1 MSAIPRTTTESLHYG
16 DHRWAIRVN
25 GAGESHWSMSH
36 GPENIY
42 SDRRCNFCCSSVAP
56 PVASL
61 HGVASYDRRLDGA
74 DVGKL
79 DCFRRSGR
87 LELLR
92 IKTPH
97 AASLIAASCP
107 CCAALKIG
115 SKCLCWV
122 NRVVSSV
129 LLRLPLFTQVQT
141 YHCIALIDA
150 SGHNRKYRLRPRSL
164 PNPGRR
170 QLAARQGRRSRTDSN
185 CVYVDP
191 DQHVASI
198 LPTAFI
204 KITNVLRPQLRQK
217 EKSDS
222 RIRSSNSPAFSTG
235 FHSPPQSTI

>member
-16 DHRWAIRVN
+16 NHRWAIRVN
-25 GAGESHWSMSH
+25 GAGESHWSIRH

-61 HGVASYDRRLDGA
+61 HGVASYDWRLDGA

-122 NRVVSSV
+122 IFDRSG
-129 LLRLPLFTQVQT
+129 RFCLPV
-141 YHCIALIDA
+141 
-150 SGHNRKYRLRPRSL
+150 
-164 PNPGRR
+164 
-170 QLAARQGRRSRTDSN
+170 
-185 CVYVDP
+185 
-191 DQHVASI
+191 HVRFA
-198 LPTAFI
+198 P
-204 KITNVLRPQLRQK
+204 
-217 EKSDS
+217 KSDVRPGAESVTANPCHWHDFPPS
-222 RIRSSNSPAFSTG
+222 RRTLWDPRNE
-235 FHSPPQSTI
+235 

>member
-61 HGVASYDRRLDGA
+61 HGVASYDRRLDSA

-92 IKTPH
+92 IKTSH
-97 AASLIAASCP
+97 AASLIVTDCL
-107 CCAALKIG
+107 AALHRR
-115 SKCLCWV
+115 LTP
-122 NRVVSSV
+122 NVSV
-129 LLRLPLFTQVQT
+129 
-141 YHCIALIDA
+141 
-150 SGHNRKYRLRPRSL
+150 G
-164 PNPGRR
+164 
-170 QLAARQGRRSRTDSN
+170 SRTTDLQCS
-185 CVYVDP
+185 
-191 DQHVASI
+191 H
-198 LPTAFI
+198 
-204 KITNVLRPQLRQK
+204 NVGLTLNSRRNAVSQQMTFLTHEENPPSSLAYTSVEKPIDNPVRQ
-217 EKSDS
+217 E
-222 RIRSSNSPAFSTG
+222 T
-235 FHSPPQSTI
+235 

>member
-1 MSAIPRTTTESLHYG
+1 MSATYRCRKKWRLCCKPLVVVEIPEKLRG
-16 DHRWAIRVN
+16 DHRRAIRVN

-56 PVASL
+56 PVTSL
-61 HGVASYDRRLDGA
+61 HGVASYDRRLDSA

-97 AASLIAASCP
+97 AASLMAASCP

-122 NRVVSSV
+122 IFDVSSARRALPV
-129 LLRLPLFTQVQT
+129 YPQLRT
-141 YHCIALIDA
+141 YRCIALIDA
-150 SGHNRKYRLRPRSL
+150 EGHFQTRAPQQNSSLIRSPRRRRGHQSSCDGVDNQPLNRRTKMMITSIRLRP
-164 PNPGRR
+164 
-170 QLAARQGRRSRTDSN
+170 
-185 CVYVDP
+185 
-191 DQHVASI
+191 
-198 LPTAFI
+198 
-204 KITNVLRPQLRQK
+204 
-217 EKSDS
+217 
-222 RIRSSNSPAFSTG
+222 
-235 FHSPPQSTI
+235 PP

>member
-16 DHRWAIRVN
+16 NHRWAIRVN
-25 GAGESHWSMSH
+25 GAGESHWSMSR
-36 GPENIY
+36 GPENIH

-122 NRVVSSV
+122 INGRAGHGTSAAARH
-129 LLRLPLFTQVQT
+129 LITDTEARGRRGGDGPFAD
-141 YHCIALIDA
+141 IAARTRDNFAVRRNKLKR
-150 SGHNRKYRLRPRSL
+150 NRKLIP
-164 PNPGRR
+164 
-170 QLAARQGRRSRTDSN
+170 
-185 CVYVDP
+185 
-191 DQHVASI
+191 
-198 LPTAFI
+198 I
-204 KITNVLRPQLRQK
+204 K
-217 EKSDS
+217 
-222 RIRSSNSPAFSTG
+222 
-235 FHSPPQSTI
+235 

>member
-122 NRVVSSV
+122 IFDVSIV
-129 LLRLPLFTQVQT
+129 RWQRPLLR
-141 YHCIALIDA
+141 
-150 SGHNRKYRLRPRSL
+150 RSL
-164 PNPGRR
+164 PNCCTVVSVASPR
-170 QLAARQGRRSRTDSN
+170 QRFQHASRTS
-185 CVYVDP
+185 
-191 DQHVASI
+191 
-198 LPTAFI
+198 
-204 KITNVLRPQLRQK
+204 
-217 EKSDS
+217 ES
-222 RIRSSNSPAFSTG
+222 RKLLIR
-235 FHSPPQSTI
+235 

>member
-61 HGVASYDRRLDGA
+61 HGVASYDRRLDSA
-74 DVGKL
+74 DVGQL

-115 SKCLCWV
+115 NKCLCWV
-122 NRVVSSV
+122 KNGLRPMAA
-129 LLRLPLFTQVQT
+129 RLPLYLQHRTLVDRTLRSERALQDNQT
-141 YHCIALIDA
+141 AVM
-150 SGHNRKYRLRPRSL
+150 SVKT
-164 PNPGRR
+164 
-170 QLAARQGRRSRTDSN
+170 RT
-185 CVYVDP
+185 
-191 DQHVASI
+191 
-198 LPTAFI
+198 
-204 KITNVLRPQLRQK
+204 
-217 EKSDS
+217 
-222 RIRSSNSPAFSTG
+222 
-235 FHSPPQSTI
+235 

>member
-1 MSAIPRTTTESLHYG
+1 MSAIRRTTTESLHYG

-122 NRVVSSV
+122 NRVVSST
-129 LLRLPLFTQVQT
+129 LQPRPLFTLKPT
-141 YHCIALIDA
+141 FACAAISDA
-150 SGHNRKYRLRPRSL
+150 KGQDR
-164 PNPGRR
+164 
-170 QLAARQGRRSRTDSN
+170 
-185 CVYVDP
+185 
-191 DQHVASI
+191 
-198 LPTAFI
+198 
-204 KITNVLRPQLRQK
+204 
-217 EKSDS
+217 
-222 RIRSSNSPAFSTG
+222 
-235 FHSPPQSTI
+235 

>member
-122 NRVVSSV
+122 
-129 LLRLPLFTQVQT
+129 RL
-141 YHCIALIDA
+141 CRAA
-150 SGHNRKYRLRPRSL
+150 SLEA
-164 PNPGRR
+164 R
-170 QLAARQGRRSRTDSN
+170 QLHLQEQTRFAPRHPMKRPTFGGQSVPT
-185 CVYVDP
+185 
-191 DQHVASI
+191 
-198 LPTAFI
+198 LP
-204 KITNVLRPQLRQK
+204 
-217 EKSDS
+217 
-222 RIRSSNSPAFSTG
+222 G
-235 FHSPPQSTI
+235 

>member
-1 MSAIPRTTTESLHYG
+1 MSAIPRTTPESLHYG
-16 DHRWAIRVN
+16 DHQWAIRVN

-42 SDRRCNFCCSSVAP
+42 SDRRCNFCRSSVAP

-61 HGVASYDRRLDGA
+61 HGVASYDRRLDSA

-122 NRVVSSV
+122 ILDWDGQSPGSCMSASTLCVQPVNATPLVV
-129 LLRLPLFTQVQT
+129 
-141 YHCIALIDA
+141 
-150 SGHNRKYRLRPRSL
+150 YRLAFGSPRSF
-164 PNPGRR
+164 
-170 QLAARQGRRSRTDSN
+170 AD
-185 CVYVDP
+185 VD
-191 DQHVASI
+191 
-198 LPTAFI
+198 
-204 KITNVLRPQLRQK
+204 
-217 EKSDS
+217 
-222 RIRSSNSPAFSTG
+222 
-235 FHSPPQSTI
+235 